1 MRVIS
6 HRDRF
11 TNMMEMLERRSLFSA
26 QSAYAVTSLVYN
38 GTTPEGASP
47 TPSVVDSTLVD
58 TWGLAMGPNGVTVD
72 TNVTGYVVRIRSSG
86 ASYGAHAI
94 LPAETSNAGRGAGS
108 GMLYNPTDTWDI
120 PGTDTPATYIIGT
133 EGGNLDG
140 WNPSTSVRTISTCY
154 SSGNTAQYEDVALGV
169 ATVNGHAHNY
179 LYATDFSD
187 KSVDVFNSSFAPTS
201 VTGTFTDPDIPSNF
215 SPYGLC
221 VDGSNIFVTY
231 CQLET
236 SGVED
241 HPGKGLGILDEF
253 STAGVFEKRIISVG
267 GALDDAFGMAVAPAN
282 FGSFSNELLIGDF
295 GDGLITGVNLT
306 TDAVT
311 AQMKGSNGKVFSVD
325 GDFGLW
331 SLAFG
336 NGKGGTN
343 PDALYFAGPTD
354 NEAGGLVG
362 YITVS
367 GVAAAKAVATPAA
380 ATTAIAAASANKNDD
395 LSVLEAIVND

>member
-1 MRVIS
+1 
-6 HRDRF
+6 
-11 TNMMEMLERRSLFSA
+11 
-26 QSAYAVTSLVYN
+26 
-38 GTTPEGASP
+38 
-47 TPSVVDSTLVD
+47 
-58 TWGLAMGPNGVTVD
+58 
-72 TNVTGYVVRIRSSG
+72 
-86 ASYGAHAI
+86 
-94 LPAETSNAGRGAGS
+94 
-108 GMLYNPTDTWDI
+108 
-120 PGTDTPATYIIGT
+120 
-133 EGGNLDG
+133 
-140 WNPSTSVRTISTCY
+140 
-154 SSGNTAQYEDVALGV
+154 
-169 ATVNGHAHNY
+169 
-179 LYATDFSD
+179 
-187 KSVDVFNSSFAPTS
+187 
-201 VTGTFTDPDIPSNF
+201 
-215 SPYGLC
+215 
-221 VDGSNIFVTY
+221 
-231 CQLET
+231 
-236 SGVED
+236 
-241 HPGKGLGILDEF
+241 
-253 STAGVFEKRIISVG
+253 
-267 GALDDAFGMAVAPAN
+267 MAVAPAN